1 MNFNFVDPGKV
12 NFVETPD
19 DTSVQIGTEATLK
32 CVTNGRVEK
41 CAWSWRPLSGSE
53 DEVTIHEFPSKGEV
67 GRDCSLNLPRVY
79 AKEQG
84 FWSCHVSIPGI
95 NTMLSSPS
103 AKLTMY
109 EQGN

>member
-1 MNFNFVDPGKV
+1 M
-12 NFVETPD
+12 NFVETPE
-19 DTSVQIGTEATLK
+19 DTSVQIGTEAILK

-41 CAWSWRPLSGSE
+41 CAWSWRPLSGNE
-53 DEVTIHEFPSKGEV
+53 DDIIIHEFPSKGEV

-84 FWSCHVSIPGI
+84 FWCCQVSVPGS
-95 NTMLSSPS
+95 NTILSSPI

-109 EQGN
+109 EQGNKKHSIF